1 MTSGKSSIG
10 DLLANAL
17 NLKFFDLDSEIEKV
31 EGLSI
36 PEIFN
41 EKGELFFRKKESEVL
56 NQILDLDSFVL
67 ATGGGTPC
75 YGKNMEAILTKSTHS
90 FYLKLSI
97 SDLVERISKES
108 SSRPL
113 VKNIPK
119 EKLPEFVGKHLFE
132 RSFFYEQAERILDCS
147 KKEMKDVVL
156 QIKELL

>member
-97 SDLVERISKES
+97 SDLVERISNES

-147 KKEMKDVVL
+147 SC
-156 QIKELL
+156 LLYTSPSPRDA